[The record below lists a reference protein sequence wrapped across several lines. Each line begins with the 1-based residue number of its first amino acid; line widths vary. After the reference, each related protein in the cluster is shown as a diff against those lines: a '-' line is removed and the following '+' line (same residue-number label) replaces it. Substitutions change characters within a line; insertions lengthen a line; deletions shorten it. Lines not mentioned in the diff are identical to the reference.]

1 MKSRVVFSRSCDPR
15 WPPERNVYMKPIWG
29 YNFVLDWDIDFNF
42 FLLCSWS
49 DHQKGEGTRHCRK
62 WSKLAENCR
71 NGWKLPKT
79 AGNCQKRPEIGDWSL
94 PNLLL
99 FVSFVCYVK
108 VVTYEIYRVLK
119 NVENGR
125 KLQKKARNGLIIVR
139 FSDWFFSSIIT
150 KL

>member
-1 MKSRVVFSRSCDPR
+1 MKTLVVFPRSCDQR
-15 WPPERNVYMKPIWG
+15 WPPECNVYMKPIWG
-29 YNFVLDWDIDFNF
+29 YNFVLDWDIDFTF
-42 FLLCSWS
+42 FTLFLNWPP
-49 DHQKGEGTRHCRK
+49 KRWRYRTL
-62 WSKLAENCR
+62 SKMAENGR
-71 NGWKLPKT
+71 NGRKLPKT